1 MAFLTF
7 LSSLLE
13 EMSSKPTYCIFIA
26 CTNTVLNKHW
36 VSFRRCHIK
45 KRIIIPVC
53 RVSLLRLLVSS
64 VTVRNVHSE
73 KHEIAG
79 REGGRGGEERKE
91 CSLINMNGFF
101 PRILHRWIL
110 NDAKI
115 K

>member
-7 LSSLLE
+7 HSSLLE

-73 KHEIAG
+73 MHEIAG
-79 REGGRGGEERKE
+79 REGGRGGEEGMLAHQYEWFSSENSTSVDIE
-91 CSLINMNGFF
+91 CC
-101 PRILHRWIL
+101 
-110 NDAKI
+110 
-115 K
+115 

>member
-1 MAFLTF
+1 MGMAFLTF

-13 EMSSKPTYCIFIA
+13 EMSSKPTCCIFIA

-64 VTVRNVHSE
+64 VTVRNVHCWAE

-79 REGGRGGEERKE
+79 RGGGGEGRKE

-101 PRILHRWIL
+101 LHRWIL
-110 NDAKI
+110 NATKI